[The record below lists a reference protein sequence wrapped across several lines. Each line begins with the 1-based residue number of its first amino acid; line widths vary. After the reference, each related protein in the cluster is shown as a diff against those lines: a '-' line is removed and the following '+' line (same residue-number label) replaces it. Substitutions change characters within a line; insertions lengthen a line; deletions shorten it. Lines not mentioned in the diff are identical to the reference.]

1 MGAWRNLR
9 IRKVWITTGEKS
21 VVYGLERPEMHALLA
36 DVTPASDETTL
47 QLNTFTGLRVAM
59 YMIGGDNYP
68 LSATMF
74 PPEQMEI
81 VVQAM
86 LAVVGNGVT
95 S

>member
-1 MGAWRNLR
+1 MN
-9 IRKVWITTGEKS
+9 
-21 VVYGLERPEMHALLA
+21 GLKRPKMRAVLPDMALA
-36 DVTPASDETTL
+36 PDETTL